1 MSSTSNQQAKER
13 ETVTQ
18 VDHSYGAIV
27 KRQFKKNKLALWSL
41 RIIYFLIFLGLIADF
56 LANDKPL
63 YCKYNGSS
71 YFPIIKQYTV
81 DMGIS
86 KWPVELINADWQNMK
101 YDAVL
106 FPPVPY
112 APYKTDK
119 DNNDYKPPFKDQKV
133 ASKRWTH
140 WLGTDQIGRDLLSGL
155 IHGTRIAMLVGV
167 VSMSIASLIGIFLG
181 SMAGYYGDER
191 FKMSRIRL
199 LLNLLFV
206 PFALFYSFVV
216 RSYSMSD
223 AMADSFSSFILSFLF
238 STFLFVLLMAIPNLI
253 VYLFP
258 FKKISLLSKKVNIPI
273 DILVSRTIE
282 VIISIPTLLLIL
294 TICAI
299 IKKPSIMLI
308 MVIIGLTGWTG
319 IAKFIRAELLRV
331 RNLEFIEA
339 AQSLGYP
346 EWRIIF
352 KHAIPNA
359 LTPVL
364 ISIAFG
370 VAGAILAESSL
381 SFLGIGTQSDVIT
394 WGKLLSS
401 AREYAPAWWLAV
413 FPGFAIF
420 ITVTVFNF
428 VGEGLTD
435 AIDPRLKQ

>member
-63 YCKYNGSS
+63 YCKYNGST
-71 YFPIIKQYTV
+71 YFPIVKQYTV

-112 APYKTDK
+112 ATYKTDK

-223 AMADSFSSFILSFLF
+223 AMAESFSSFILSFLF
-238 STFLFVLLMAIPNLI
+238 STFLFILLMAIPNLI

>member
-1 MSSTSNQQAKER
+1 
-13 ETVTQ
+13 
-18 VDHSYGAIV
+18 
-27 KRQFKKNKLALWSL
+27 
-41 RIIYFLIFLGLIADF
+41 
-56 LANDKPL
+56 
-63 YCKYNGSS
+63 
-71 YFPIIKQYTV
+71 
-81 DMGIS
+81 
-86 KWPVELINADWQNMK
+86 
-101 YDAVL
+101 
-106 FPPVPY
+106 
-112 APYKTDK
+112 
-119 DNNDYKPPFKDQKV
+119 
-133 ASKRWTH
+133 
-140 WLGTDQIGRDLLSGL
+140 
-155 IHGTRIAMLVGV
+155 
-167 VSMSIASLIGIFLG
+167 
-181 SMAGYYGDER
+181 
-191 FKMSRIRL
+191 
-199 LLNLLFV
+199 
-206 PFALFYSFVV
+206 
-216 RSYSMSD
+216 MSD
-223 AMADSFSSFILSFLF
+223 AMAESFSSFILSFLF
-238 STFLFVLLMAIPNLI
+238 STFLFILLMAIPNLI